1 MLESK
6 TKREG
11 VVYSKPPLGGHL
23 YSGLGQKWCKSHLF
37 GIESLIR
44 ASYLENIIRFLELV
58 YN

>member
-11 VVYSKPPLGGHL
+11 VVYSKPPGWAFIQRLG
-23 YSGLGQKWCKSHLF
+23 SKKWCKPHLF
-37 GIESLIR
+37 GIESLVM
-44 ASYLENIIRFLELV
+44 ASYLENITRFLELV